1 VNPAW
6 AAAASFSIVDAERG
20 GEREREGE
28 RKKQR
33 ERERE
38 KLLERG
44 ISFTPVF
51 GNFASPLRFNQS
63 AKYVACEKAALR
75 FAPTKLPLALVA
87 HNGEHLLATWLVPH
101 TRMTCIAIKVPS
113 HLFRTCPFS
122 RGGFGLSSSSSIMI
136 LRSLWGLDFSE

>member
-1 VNPAW
+1 VG
-6 AAAASFSIVDAERG
+6 IGGILLHRRRRERG
-20 GEREREGE
+20 
-28 RKKQR
+28 RKR

-38 KLLERG
+38 KAIERERERG

-113 HLFRTCPFS
+113 HLFRSCPFS
-122 RGGFGLSSSSSIMI
+122 RRGFGLSSSSSIMI